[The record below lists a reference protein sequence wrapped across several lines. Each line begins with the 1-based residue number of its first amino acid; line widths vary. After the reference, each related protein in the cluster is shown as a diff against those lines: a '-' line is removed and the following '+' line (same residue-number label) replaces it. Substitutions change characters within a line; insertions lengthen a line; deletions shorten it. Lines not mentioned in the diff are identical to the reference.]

1 MHTSIDAEIIVPI
14 LQTEIRD
21 AALILTMNRP
31 QALNALST
39 ALVQDLLSEMRAADT
54 DRGVRAVIIAAAGDR
69 AFSAGT
75 DLKERAML
83 TTEERAAQSRSLLT
97 LSEVI
102 WTSSKPVIAAV
113 HGWCLGGGSELAL
126 ACDLR
131 IAADDARFGFPEM
144 TLGAYPGSG
153 GPVTL
158 TRLVG
163 PSRAKE
169 ILFTAR
175 RFDAAEALALGIVQR
190 VVSRD
195 ELLAAALE
203 WVAQMSATSPLALAA
218 LKQSINRGMT
228 LSLQDAAE
236 LDQGLR
242 RPLDATRDYAE
253 GMRAHFEKRKPHFIG
268 E

>member
-1 MHTSIDAEIIVPI
+1 MGDKAVDI
-14 LQTEIRD
+14 LITEDRD
-21 AALILTMNRP
+21 AARVLTMNRP
-31 QALNALST
+31 QSLNALST
-39 ALVQDLLSEMRAADT
+39 GLVQALLDAIRDVQS
-54 DRGVRAVIIAAAGDR
+54 DRRVRAVIIAGAGDR

-75 DLKERAML
+75 DLKERATL
-83 TTEERAAQSRSLLT
+83 TRVQKAAQSQLLLT
-97 LSEVI
+97 LSEAI
-102 WTSSKPVIAAV
+102 WSSPKPVIAAV

-158 TRLVG
+158 PRLVG
-163 PSRAKE
+163 AARAKE

-175 RFDAAEALALGIVQR
+175 RFDAREAEAMGIVQR

-195 ELLAAALE
+195 RLMNEALQ
-203 WVAQMSATSPLALAA
+203 WVARMQTTSPLALAA
-218 LKQSINRGMT
+218 LKQSINQGM
-228 LSLQDAAE
+228 SLPLQEAAA
-236 LDQGLR
+236 LDQSLR
-242 RPLDATRDYAE
+242 RPLDTTRDYAE
-253 GMRAHFEKRKPHFIG
+253 GMQAHFEKRMPNFIG